1 MLPYLVRLQLSKSG
15 FPHTAAEGLV
25 FPVVALTST
34 VRQAAVMSCDSKS
47 GTALTQLAAFR
58 SSSSGMIHMLC
69 TSPKPALKCGG
80 ILSQVVGQPS
90 KPPLILCAKS
100 RGKVSAQFSC
110 PVQVL

>member
-25 FPVVALTST
+25 FPVVPLASA
-34 VRQAAVMSCDSKS
+34 VRQTAVMPRDGKG
-47 GTALTQLAAFR
+47 GTALIQLGTFYGPGGGVVNLWP
-58 SSSSGMIHMLC
+58 SVQ
-69 TSPKPALKCGG
+69 PALECGG

-90 KPPLILCAKS
+90 KPPLILCTKS